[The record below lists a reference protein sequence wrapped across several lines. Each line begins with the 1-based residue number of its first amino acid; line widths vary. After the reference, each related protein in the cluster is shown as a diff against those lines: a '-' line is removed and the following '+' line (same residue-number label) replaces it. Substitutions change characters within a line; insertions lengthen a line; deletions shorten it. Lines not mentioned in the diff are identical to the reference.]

1 VAGKKWCVDK
11 QPTPVG
17 ASFAATWEATVDLF
31 AEQNIQIKTIDRS
44 SGILVAERASIG
56 ATTQKLA
63 DCGTD
68 MGIDL
73 RPTSV
78 TYNVLVR
85 GDSSAATLR
94 VNARWV
100 RVGMGRG
107 LRTDTVSEECGSTG
121 LWETDFERDVKTRAE
136 AKAKK

>member
-85 GDSSAATLR
+85 GDSSAAT
-94 VNARWV
+94 V